1 MGRKPCGLQ
10 GFRLGPPVCGVV
22 VLGETL
28 CPGHSAGVAIAHSQP
43 FPSPR
48 ACLHCAP
55 GTVGGHVEVCLV
67 LGSWMPQGRAPGS
80 LGVSPL
86 RCCFLPQVFAG
97 GSAQPS
103 ASVGTLPRVSAFTLP
118 SLSGLPGCVGSH
130 LPRVV
135 SALCSLSTSVT
146 SPPRACCGLFLA
158 HLPVWQAFP
167 TQVVCVLGGC
177 LWFLC
182 RQRLPGH
189 DGL

>member
-1 MGRKPCGLQ
+1 MVLGRKPCGLQ
-10 GFRLGPPVCGVV
+10 GFRLGPPVCGVI

-43 FPSPR
+43 FPSPW
-48 ACLHCAP
+48 ACPHCAP

-67 LGSWMPQGRAPGS
+67 LGSRMPQGRAPGS

-86 RCCFLPQVFAG
+86 RCCFLPQVSAG

-130 LPRVV
+130 LPP
-135 SALCSLSTSVT
+135 LSGLSPLLPVHIRHVT
-146 SPPRACCGLFLA
+146 SQGLLWPFSGPSACLAGLSHPGCVCSGWLSLVSLQAETTRA
-158 HLPVWQAFP
+158 
-167 TQVVCVLGGC
+167 
-177 LWFLC
+177 
-182 RQRLPGH
+182 
-189 DGL
+189 